1 MPAAP
6 TPAVA
11 TPTSSPMALTP
22 VTSPPAP
29 VPVSSPPLPA
39 PTNSHPVPA
48 PTTTPTASP
57 PASVSSPPA
66 EAPAVEVPSPA
77 PSKKK
82 TKKHKS
88 EFSPCALK
96 ELPSDCFEKG
106 SDGYDAL
113 DFSIGLRKE
122 WSRESGAEKITCMM
136 QTVVG
141 GLALGWA
148 ALGLFL

>member
-1 MPAAP
+1 
-6 TPAVA
+6 
-11 TPTSSPMALTP
+11 MALTP
-22 VTSPPAP
+22 VTSPPASA
-29 VPVSSPPLPA
+29 PVSSPALPA
-39 PTNSHPVPA
+39 PTNSPPVPA
-48 PTTTPTASP
+48 PTTTPMASP
-57 PASVSSPPA
+57 PAPVSSPPA

-96 ELPSDCFEKG
+96 ELPSYCFEKG

-122 WSRESGAEKITCMM
+122 WSRESGAEKITCVM